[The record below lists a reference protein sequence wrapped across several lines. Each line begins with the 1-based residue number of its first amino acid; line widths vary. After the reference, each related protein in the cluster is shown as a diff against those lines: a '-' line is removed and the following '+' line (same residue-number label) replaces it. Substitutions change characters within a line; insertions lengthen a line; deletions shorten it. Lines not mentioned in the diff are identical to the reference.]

1 MRVEPNRLGVW
12 RSAPRAAGVSVSL
25 FVRSAVVAAVDRD
38 LAERRR
44 GKNARTERPH
54 SQAAILAV
62 GVAGPA
68 AARNNSQQNGL
79 VNVSIGKLSVLNH
92 ANIGVSLPRSQPTSA
107 VSVSAQWRCSRQRRR
122 NRHAANHLFDAD
134 KARQD
139 LRRNN
144 VPSTAWPARCLAPR
158 PALALRRP
166 SLGDAPKWLLAV
178 KPVQAPDR
186 WARCEAAA
194 DKMESVGGRRRP
206 TRVAHTH
213 GLRCSRETQKGH
225 VSSVEPRLPNPCAE
239 GCVHLAE
246 RPLTCC
252 LGA

>member
-68 AARNNSQQNGL
+68 AARNNSQQTGL

-92 ANIGVSLPRSQPTSA
+92 ANIGVSAQVA
-107 VSVSAQWRCSRQRRR
+107 ANVCGVSVGPVAMLTATSTQPACSEPSVRRR
-122 NRHAANHLFDAD
+122 
-134 KARQD
+134 QG
-139 LRRNN
+139 
-144 VPSTAWPARCLAPR
+144 PSG
-158 PALALRRP
+158 
-166 SLGDAPKWLLAV
+166 S
-178 KPVQAPDR
+178 QA
-186 WARCEAAA
+186 
-194 DKMESVGGRRRP
+194 
-206 TRVAHTH
+206 
-213 GLRCSRETQKGH
+213 
-225 VSSVEPRLPNPCAE
+225 
-239 GCVHLAE
+239 
-246 RPLTCC
+246 
-252 LGA
+252 